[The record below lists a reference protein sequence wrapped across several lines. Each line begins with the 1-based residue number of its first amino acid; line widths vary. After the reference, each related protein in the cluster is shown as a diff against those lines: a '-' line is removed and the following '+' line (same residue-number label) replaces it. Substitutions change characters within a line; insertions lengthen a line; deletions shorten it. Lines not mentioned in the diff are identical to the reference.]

1 MITYDGHIATQA
13 TDVQRVLFRY
23 PADYPSQPLVLKVVT
38 TKGLTASD
46 TRSLTKLLNTS
57 SAEHAREGVVA
68 GFSVAD
74 ACQEFL
80 LTKNNPEAAKIDQS
94 VPTSSLNHLRA
105 SHPASQLDER
115 HICVAGRWISVAQ
128 HA

>member
-1 MITYDGHIATQA
+1 M
-13 TDVQRVLFRY
+13 QRVLFRY
-23 PADYPSQPLVLKVVT
+23 PADYPSQPLVLKVAT

-80 LTKNNPEAAKIDQS
+80 LTKNNPEAAKIDKSVQS
-94 VPTSSLNHLRA
+94 SFSNHLRA
-105 SHPASQLDER
+105 GHPACQMD
-115 HICVAGRWISVAQ
+115 G
-128 HA
+128 

>member
-1 MITYDGHIATQA
+1 M
-13 TDVQRVLFRY
+13 QRVLFRY
-23 PADYPSQPLVLKVVT
+23 PADYPSQPLVLKVAT

-68 GFSVAD
+68 GFSIAD

-80 LTKNNPEAAKIDQS
+80 LTKNNPEAAKIDKSVQS
-94 VPTSSLNHLRA
+94 SFLNHLRA
-105 SHPASQLDER
+105 GHPACQMD
-115 HICVAGRWISVAQ
+115 G
-128 HA
+128 